1 MRKILSLALAVAL
14 VVCTMFTLASCSKT
28 LSGTYSAGGDFVGN
42 SYKFSGSS
50 VEITYTIMGFE
61 KTVDATYE
69 IKEVEEDDEDNEKD
83 YVITIELKDGEDDN
97 GQNLA
102 GTFPFSEGKDK
113 DGDYIWIGIIK
124 YYKQ

>member
-1 MRKILSLALAVAL
+1 MRKILSLALAFAIVICMAL
-14 VVCTMFTLASCSKT
+14 TLVSCSKM
-28 LSGTYSAGGDFVGN
+28 LYGTYSAGGEWAGK

-50 VEITYTIMGFE
+50 VEIKYMLFGFE
-61 KTVDATYE
+61 KTAKATYE
-69 IKEVEEDDEDNEKD
+69 IKEVEDEDDDKD
-83 YVITIELKDGEDDN
+83 YVITITLNEGEDDN

-102 GTFPFSEGKDK
+102 GTFPFSEGKDE